1 MPRMKFLSGVRLL
14 AAAGLTI
21 AFSPP
26 LAAQG
31 AFPSPTPY
39 GSAIPDQGNVPAA
52 PAPVNPDAV
61 FDVDGVAV
69 DVTAASAAAARDKA
83 IFDGQRTALGTLLER
98 LDAKR
103 AADPA
108 KLSDN
113 KIAGMVRNF
122 EITSE
127 KSSSVRYIATM
138 NVRFKPTAI
147 QKLLGNAGIAYN
159 PPTLPTVL
167 LPVSDSN
174 GRAVLWEESTPW
186 RTALEAL
193 EQQGGQTVT
202 VPSGELNDVS
212 AIDANAATNGD
223 ALALG
228 SIATLHGAGNVVVAR
243 LAGEVN
249 AGQPLNIALARYD
262 AHGQRLEG
270 QTLIIPPASD
280 ANAQLH
286 DAATRVQEF
295 VLHKALVTT
304 ASAVPTAQNSMPLYA
319 PLSSLP
325 ELTRLRQRLGGISA
339 IQRIN
344 IQSVS
349 REGAEITLDYNGDAS
364 QLQQAI
370 TQQGLSLLP
379 SPTGQWLIRSN

>member
-1 MPRMKFLSGVRLL
+1 MPPMKLFSGLRLL
-14 AAAGLTI
+14 AAAGLAI
-21 AFSPP
+21 AFSTP

-31 AFPSPTPY
+31 ALPSPTPY
-39 GSAIPDQGNVPAA
+39 GSAIPDQGNAA

-61 FDVDGVAV
+61 FDVDGIAV

-83 IFDGQRTALGTLLER
+83 IFDGQRAALGQLLDK

-138 NVRFKPTAI
+138 NVRFKPSAI

-159 PPTLPTVL
+159 PPMLPTVL

-174 GRAVLWEESTPW
+174 GRAVLWEENTPW
-186 RTALEAL
+186 RAALETL
-193 EQQGGQTVT
+193 EQQGGQSVM

-212 AIDANAATNGD
+212 AIDANAAANGD

-270 QTLIIPPASD
+270 QTLIVPPAAD
-280 ANAQLH
+280 ANAQLR
-286 DAATRVQEF
+286 DGATRVQEF
-295 VLHKALVTT
+295 ILHKAVAGMVTT
-304 ASAVPTAQNSMPLYA
+304 PSAGQNSLPIYA

-325 ELTRLRQRLGGISA
+325 ELTRLRQRLGGIST

-344 IQSVS
+344 IQSVT
-349 REGAEITLDYNGDAS
+349 REGAELTLDYNGDAL
-364 QLQQAI
+364 QLQQEM
-370 TQQGLSLLP
+370 TRQGLQVLP
-379 SPTGQWLIRSN
+379 SPSGQWLVRSN

>member
-1 MPRMKFLSGVRLL
+1 MPRIQSLFGARLFLT
-14 AAAGLTI
+14 AGLAL
-21 AFSPP
+21 AFTPSV
-26 LAAQG
+26 AAQG
-31 AFPSPTPY
+31 ALPSPTPY
-39 GSAIPDQGNVPAA
+39 GSAIPDQGAVA
-52 PAPVNPDAV
+52 APVNPDAV

-83 IFDGQRTALGTLLER
+83 IFDGQRAALGTLLER
-98 LDAKR
+98 LDAKK

-138 NVRFKPTAI
+138 NVRFKPMAI

-174 GRAVLWEESTPW
+174 GRAVLWEENTPW
-186 RTALEAL
+186 RTALETL
-193 EQQGGQTVT
+193 EQQGNQTVL

-212 AIDANAATNGD
+212 AIDASAASNGD
-223 ALALG
+223 MLALG
-228 SIATLHGAGNVVVAR
+228 AIATLHGAGAVVVAR

-249 AGQPLNIALARYD
+249 AGLPLNIALARYD
-262 AHGQRLEG
+262 ARGQRLEG
-270 QTLIIPPASD
+270 QTLIVPPAAD
-280 ANAQLH
+280 ANAQLR
-286 DAATRVQEF
+286 AAAARVQEF
-295 VLHKALVTT
+295 VLHKTLVTT
-304 ASAVPTAQNSMPLYA
+304 AEPGGAAQNSLPIYA

-344 IQSVS
+344 VLSVT
-349 REGAEITLDYNGDAS
+349 REGAEISLDYNGDAL
-364 QLQQAI
+364 QLQQAML
-370 TQQGLSLLP
+370 QQGLQVQP
-379 SPTGQWLIRSN
+379 SPSGPWLIRSN